1 MGLKGGKFDNS
12 NRKCQAETNSD
23 ILGLGSRSLFL
34 HIIIYYRPS
43 VVAVSFHLTK
53 WFTRYKEVK
62 ELSDALLAERP
73 YWATKVW
80 PIKAFRWIH
89 DKRHYWIWIV
99 YLLFTLI
106 LSLSICTSV
115 FQRRKIAELRD
126 TQMKYRFI
134 KASGFA
140 PNAVQFLEDAYEEG
154 QKGGVGKSTLCIL
167 LADYLA
173 YWKKDVCIIDTDLQ
187 QSASL
192 QREQDRQ
199 TFGEDEPYSI
209 QSFEVTDPMTMQ
221 MLMENAQSQDGFVLF
236 DAPGTIKD
244 DGLAPMFIYADY
256 IICPFEYE
264 SKSLSSTRTFIQVI
278 NQLRQLNPQM
288 KAQIFFVPNKVD
300 ARMGTREELELWKQ
314 TDAEFAQSG
323 IVAPPVG
330 YRAQMKRVNTYNVP
344 LPLKHAVYESFRFIV
359 KSILR

>member
-1 MGLKGGKFDNS
+1 MKSKKN
-12 NRKCQAETNSD
+12 K
-23 ILGLGSRSLFL
+23 I
-34 HIIIYYRPS
+34 
-43 VVAVSFHLTK
+43 VV
-53 WFTRYKEVK
+53 
-62 ELSDALLAERP
+62 
-73 YWATKVW
+73 
-80 PIKAFRWIH
+80 
-89 DKRHYWIWIV
+89 
-99 YLLFTLI
+99 
-106 LSLSICTSV
+106 
-115 FQRRKIAELRD
+115 
-126 TQMKYRFI
+126 
-134 KASGFA
+134 FA
-140 PNAVQFLEDAYEEG
+140 N

-187 QSASL
+187 KSATL

-199 TFGEDEPYSI
+199 TFGEEEPYSI
-209 QSFEVTDPMTMQ
+209 QSFEVSDPKTMQ
-221 MLMENAQSQDGFVLF
+221 MLMENAQSQNGFVLF

-264 SKSLSSTRTFIQVI
+264 PKSLTSTRTFIQVI
-278 NQLRQLNPQM
+278 NRLRQLNPQM

-314 TDAEFAQSG
+314 TDEEFAQSG
-323 IVAPPVG
+323 IVTPPVG
-330 YRAQMKRVNTYNVP
+330 YRAQMKRVNTYSVL

>member
-1 MGLKGGKFDNS
+1 MKSKKN
-12 NRKCQAETNSD
+12 
-23 ILGLGSRSLFL
+23 
-34 HIIIYYRPS
+34 III
-43 VVAVSFHLTK
+43 
-53 WFTRYKEVK
+53 
-62 ELSDALLAERP
+62 
-73 YWATKVW
+73 
-80 PIKAFRWIH
+80 
-89 DKRHYWIWIV
+89 
-99 YLLFTLI
+99 
-106 LSLSICTSV
+106 V
-115 FQRRKIAELRD
+115 FA
-126 TQMKYRFI
+126 
-134 KASGFA
+134 
-140 PNAVQFLEDAYEEG
+140 N

-187 QSASL
+187 QSATL

-199 TFGEDEPYSI
+199 TFGEEEPYSI
-209 QSFEVTDPMTMQ
+209 QSFEVSDPKTMQ

-264 SKSLSSTRTFIQVI
+264 SKSLSSTLTFIQVI
-278 NQLRQLNPQM
+278 NRLRQLNPQM
-288 KAQIFFVPNKVD
+288 KSQFFFVPNKVD
-300 ARMGTREELELWKQ
+300 ARELELWKQ

-330 YRAQMKRVNTYNVP
+330 YRAQMKRVNTYIVP
-344 LPLKHAVYESFRFIV
+344 LPLKHAVYESFRFVV

>member
-1 MGLKGGKFDNS
+1 MKSKKN
-12 NRKCQAETNSD
+12 K
-23 ILGLGSRSLFL
+23 
-34 HIIIYYRPS
+34 II
-43 VVAVSFHLTK
+43 
-53 WFTRYKEVK
+53 
-62 ELSDALLAERP
+62 
-73 YWATKVW
+73 
-80 PIKAFRWIH
+80 
-89 DKRHYWIWIV
+89 
-99 YLLFTLI
+99 
-106 LSLSICTSV
+106 V
-115 FQRRKIAELRD
+115 FA
-126 TQMKYRFI
+126 
-134 KASGFA
+134 
-140 PNAVQFLEDAYEEG
+140 N

-187 QSASL
+187 QSATL
-192 QREQDRQ
+192 QRELDRQ

-209 QSFEVTDPMTMQ
+209 QSFEVTDPKTMQ

-264 SKSLSSTRTFIQVI
+264 PKSLTSTRTFIQVI
-278 NQLRQLNPQM
+278 NRLRQLNPQM

-314 TDAEFAQSG
+314 TDEEFAQSG
-323 IVAPPVG
+323 IVTPPVG
-330 YRAQMKRVNTYNVP
+330 YRAQMKRVNTYSVL

>member
-1 MGLKGGKFDNS
+1 MKSKN
-12 NRKCQAETNSD
+12 NK
-23 ILGLGSRSLFL
+23 
-34 HIIIYYRPS
+34 II
-43 VVAVSFHLTK
+43 
-53 WFTRYKEVK
+53 
-62 ELSDALLAERP
+62 
-73 YWATKVW
+73 
-80 PIKAFRWIH
+80 
-89 DKRHYWIWIV
+89 
-99 YLLFTLI
+99 
-106 LSLSICTSV
+106 V
-115 FQRRKIAELRD
+115 FA
-126 TQMKYRFI
+126 
-134 KASGFA
+134 
-140 PNAVQFLEDAYEEG
+140 N

-167 LADYLA
+167 LANYLS

-199 TFGEDEPYSI
+199 TFGEEEPYSI
-209 QSFEVTDPMTMQ
+209 QSFEVSDPQTMQ

-256 IICPFEYE
+256 IICPYEYE
-264 SKSLSSTRTFIQVI
+264 PKSLTSTRTFIQVI
-278 NQLRQLNPQM
+278 NRLRQLNPQM

-300 ARMGTREELELWKQ
+300 ARMGTHEEQELWHQ
-314 TDAEFAQSG
+314 MDEEFSRSG
-323 IVAPPVG
+323 IIAPSVG

>member
-1 MGLKGGKFDNS
+1 MKSKKN
-12 NRKCQAETNSD
+12 K
-23 ILGLGSRSLFL
+23 
-34 HIIIYYRPS
+34 II
-43 VVAVSFHLTK
+43 
-53 WFTRYKEVK
+53 
-62 ELSDALLAERP
+62 
-73 YWATKVW
+73 
-80 PIKAFRWIH
+80 
-89 DKRHYWIWIV
+89 
-99 YLLFTLI
+99 
-106 LSLSICTSV
+106 V
-115 FQRRKIAELRD
+115 FA
-126 TQMKYRFI
+126 
-134 KASGFA
+134 
-140 PNAVQFLEDAYEEG
+140 N

-167 LADYLA
+167 LADYLT

-187 QSASL
+187 QSATL

-199 TFGEDEPYSI
+199 TFEEEEPYNI
-209 QSFEVTDPMTMQ
+209 QSSEVSDPKTMQ
-221 MLMENAQSQDGFVLF
+221 MLMENALSQDGFVLF

-264 SKSLSSTRTFIQVI
+264 PKSLSSTRTFIQVI
-278 NQLRQLNPQM
+278 NRLRELNPQM

-330 YRAQMKRVNTYNVP
+330 YRAQMKRVNTYSVP
-344 LPLKHAVYESFRFIV
+344 LPLKHAVYESFRFVV

>member
-1 MGLKGGKFDNS
+1 MKSKKNKIF
-12 NRKCQAETNSD
+12 
-23 ILGLGSRSLFL
+23 
-34 HIIIYYRPS
+34 
-43 VVAVSFHLTK
+43 
-53 WFTRYKEVK
+53 
-62 ELSDALLAERP
+62 
-73 YWATKVW
+73 
-80 PIKAFRWIH
+80 
-89 DKRHYWIWIV
+89 
-99 YLLFTLI
+99 
-106 LSLSICTSV
+106 V
-115 FQRRKIAELRD
+115 FA
-126 TQMKYRFI
+126 
-134 KASGFA
+134 
-140 PNAVQFLEDAYEEG
+140 N

-187 QSASL
+187 QSATL
-192 QREQDRQ
+192 QL
-199 TFGEDEPYSI
+199 
-209 QSFEVTDPMTMQ
+209 EVSDPKTMQ

-278 NQLRQLNPQM
+278 NRLQQLNPQM

>member
-1 MGLKGGKFDNS
+1 MKSKKN
-12 NRKCQAETNSD
+12 
-23 ILGLGSRSLFL
+23 
-34 HIIIYYRPS
+34 III
-43 VVAVSFHLTK
+43 
-53 WFTRYKEVK
+53 
-62 ELSDALLAERP
+62 
-73 YWATKVW
+73 
-80 PIKAFRWIH
+80 
-89 DKRHYWIWIV
+89 
-99 YLLFTLI
+99 
-106 LSLSICTSV
+106 V
-115 FQRRKIAELRD
+115 FA
-126 TQMKYRFI
+126 
-134 KASGFA
+134 
-140 PNAVQFLEDAYEEG
+140 N

-167 LADYLA
+167 LADYLS
-173 YWKKDVCIIDTDLQ
+173 YWRKDVCIIDTDLQ
-187 QSASL
+187 QSATL

-209 QSFEVTDPMTMQ
+209 QSFEVSDPKTMQ

-278 NQLRQLNPQM
+278 NRLRQLNPQM

-300 ARMGTREELELWKQ
+300 ARMGTYEELEQWKQ
-314 TDAEFAQSG
+314 MDAEFAQSG
-323 IVAPPVG
+323 IIAPPVG
-330 YRAQMKRVNTYNVP
+330 YRAQMKRVNTYIVP